1 MMANDILPD
10 ELEDEEGDPL
20 KYIDL
25 IRHASEDILVIL
37 DAAIVAVATREG
49 LNTQEAIERGSN
61 LPANRLSYLPAKSAD
76 SLASSTRRADFAVEN
91 GIFWPE
97 RWQWLA

>member
-1 MMANDILPD
+1 MSDSTDKVELIAEYSQLPLNSQYLRVIAHDVRNRMNTIMMANDILPD

-37 DAAIVAVATREG
+37 DAAIVAAAEREG
-49 LNTQEAIERGSN
+49 TKTEE
-61 LPANRLSYLPAKSAD
+61 KS
-76 SLASSTRRADFAVEN
+76 
-91 GIFWPE
+91 
-97 RWQWLA
+97 

>member
-1 MMANDILPD
+1 MSDSTDKVELIAEYSQLPLDSQYLRVVAHDVRNRMNTIMMANDILPD

-49 LNTQEAIERGSN
+49 LNTQEDIE
-61 LPANRLSYLPAKSAD
+61 
-76 SLASSTRRADFAVEN
+76 
-91 GIFWPE
+91 
-97 RWQWLA
+97 